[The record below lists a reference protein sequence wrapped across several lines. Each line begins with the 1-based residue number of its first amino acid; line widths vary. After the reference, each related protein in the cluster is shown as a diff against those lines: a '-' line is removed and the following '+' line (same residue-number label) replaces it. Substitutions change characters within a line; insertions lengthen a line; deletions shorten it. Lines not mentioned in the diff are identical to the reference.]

1 MYVNASPADPV
12 IVNDPSLS
20 MSAPE
25 PKLASVSHV
34 ALDAIA
40 AAIWG
45 SPFHDTEF
53 VVKHKGKDQS
63 LFLHS
68 SVAKR
73 ACPVLFRKMQTSNSI
88 ELDAMEVAETKRTAQ
103 AGRGGVRPGGTSST
117 ARAADD
123 EILLSDEDSE
133 DSFDD
138 ASINDTET
146 IASSIAPATAPLGR
160 SQPSSFSPTG
170 MSSRNESTTSL
181 SAGRPNT
188 QRSTSLFTKFMKRG
202 NNPREDFMHSSGDAA
217 NDESGRLRRYSANT
231 EETGPGGVPASTSGN
246 VGASRAPIRGGASAF
261 GGASVQPNAEAGLNR
276 NPGQAPV
283 QRPKN
288 TRSAPTPP
296 SKAGVKQIRVTGAT
310 PRSVQALIFYLYT
323 SQVHFVSSPHQSP
336 HSDATSLHEEASEL
350 LGDGSKQNP
359 SLWPPA
365 FSSKAAYCL
374 GQQLD
379 LPDLCLRAFDHLSLN
394 LSTRTVLADLLS
406 PFGDRFAEVQRAHLD
421 FITLHWEEVKTRP
434 DFAPTIENLVH
445 GQYPNSSKS
454 LFQLFSK
461 LSIRSF

>member
-1 MYVNASPADPV
+1 MYQTTSTAAEPIVMSETVYTDAAS
-12 IVNDPSLS
+12 
-20 MSAPE
+20 E
-25 PKLASVSHV
+25 PKLATVSHV

-45 SPFHDTEF
+45 SPFYDTEF

-63 LFLHS
+63 LYLHS
-68 SVAKR
+68 AVAKR
-73 ACPVLFRKMQTSNSI
+73 MQSGNTI
-88 ELDAMEVAETKRTAQ
+88 ELDAMEFDPPASKRA
-103 AGRGGVRPGGTSST
+103 AGGAVRPGAGAG
-117 ARAADD
+117 ARGAGAMRPADD
-123 EILLSDEDSE
+123 EVLLSDDDST

-138 ASINDTET
+138 ASVNDTAS
-146 IASSIAPATAPLGR
+146 IASSVATATGPVAAAPARAQAH
-160 SQPSSFSPTG
+160 QPPATPPT
-170 MSSRNESTTSL
+170 MSSRNQSTTSL
-181 SAGRPNT
+181 TSPLNSVSHRSA
-188 QRSTSLFTKFMKRG
+188 SIFTKFMKRG
-202 NNPREDFMHSSGDAA
+202 NQTRDELGGAADVPR
-217 NDESGRLRRYSANT
+217 DESGRLRRYSALH
-231 EETGPGGVPASTSGN
+231 EEAGPGASSN
-246 VGASRAPIRGGASAF
+246 
-261 GGASVQPNAEAGLNR
+261 
-276 NPGQAPV
+276 
-283 QRPKN
+283 
-288 TRSAPTPP
+288 
-296 SKAGVKQIRVTGAT
+296 GVKQFRVTGAT
-310 PRSVQALIFYLYT
+310 PRSVQALLFYLYT

-379 LPDLCLRAFDHLSLN
+379 LPDLTLRAFDHLTLN
-394 LSTRTVLADLLS
+394 LSSRTVLADLLS
-406 PFGDRFAEVQRAHLD
+406 PFGDRFPEVQRAHLD

-434 DFAPTIENLVH
+434 DFGPTIENLVH